1 MANEGVVIITGA
13 NRGIGRAMARDLAR
27 AGWPVAMVD
36 LSFDRPLADDP
47 QMPAGAQ
54 VRTYA
59 ADVADWDQVQK
70 AVEAIAA
77 DFPVVHGLVNNAGIT
92 RDALLVRMSPA
103 DWQAV
108 LNVNL
113 TGTFLFTRAVAP
125 IMMRQ
130 HAGRIVSISS
140 VIGITGNAGQ
150 ANYAASKAGVVALT
164 KSVARELGGR
174 GVTCNA
180 IAPGFIETDMTAA
193 LPEKVRA
200 DMLQRI
206 PLKRPGRVEDLCGAV
221 RFFLSPEAAW
231 ITGQTLVID
240 GGMIMS

>member
-1 MANEGVVIITGA
+1 MASEGVVIITGA
-13 NRGIGRAMARDLAR
+13 NRGIGRAMTGYLAS
-27 AGWPVAMVD
+27 AGWSVAMVD
-36 LSFDRPLADDP
+36 LGFDQEPP
-47 QMPAGAQ
+47 GASDLPSGTT
-54 VRTYA
+54 VRGYT
-59 ADVADWDQVQK
+59 ADVSAWEQVQK
-70 AVEAIAA
+70 AVEAITA
-77 DFPVVHGLVNNAGIT
+77 DFPVVHGLINNAGIT
-92 RDALLVRMSPA
+92 RDGLLVRMSPE

-113 TGTFLFTRAVAP
+113 TGTFLFTRAIAP
-125 IMMRQ
+125 LMMRQ
-130 HAGRIVSISS
+130 RAGRIVNISS
-140 VIGITGNAGQ
+140 VIGLTGNAGQ

-193 LPEKVRA
+193 LPPKVRE

-206 PLKRPGRVEDLCGAV
+206 PLKRLGTVDDLCGAV

-240 GGMIMS
+240 GGMVM